1 MSSEADKLEKI
12 FYYST
17 NNSCG
22 FFSRV
27 KQIPGLKSSEFENNI
42 VMDKARYIFI
52 KSFEEVFTNDTK
64 ILAYERGTSQGN
76 SRSSWKIKHTPHP
89 CEHNLTI
96 EDKLFRKKFSNYST
110 REDRFGVKKRIK
122 KLGDQVR
129 CYKHKPETPGEKS
142 CCGPHFMDRCHEHDG
157 HNCCG
162 MTEKARVDHYG
173 VRVGKNE
180 VLKGSLC
187 SHKDDKLLNK
197 ELLKAWI

>member
-1 MSSEADKLEKI
+1 MSAEADKLEKI
-12 FYYST
+12 FHHST

-42 VMDKARYIFI
+42 VMDKARFIFI
-52 KSFEEVFTNDTK
+52 KSFEEIFTNDTK

-76 SRSSWKIKHTPHP
+76 SRSSWNITHSPHP

-96 EDKLFRKKFSNYST
+96 EDKSFRTKFSNYST

-129 CYKHKPETPGEKS
+129 CYEHKPVSTGEKS

-162 MTEKARVDHYG
+162 MTEKAKVDHYG
-173 VRVGKNE
+173 VRVSKNE

-187 SHKDDKLLNK
+187 SHKSDKLLNK